1 MPTLTNRVARMA
13 VYVVV
18 DIVAMGMGMGLPI
31 FAILFG
37 FPVGWLLPTFLGIA
51 SPCKPGDLRAIL
63 RAALLASAVTFAVA
77 AGIWLPTLIRLAG
90 PPGRI
95 ANFGIPMIL
104 YEPLPSFIGWI
115 VLMVVVSPFL
125 QLLAIVFG
133 SVLHL
138 AVTRVVGE

>member
-1 MPTLTNRVARMA
+1 MPTLSNRVIRMA

-18 DIVAMGMGMGLPI
+18 DIVAMGVGMGLPI
-31 FAILFG
+31 FAILLG
-37 FPVGWLLPTFLGIA
+37 FPVGWLLPTFLGIVT
-51 SPCKPGDLRAIL
+51 PCKPGDLKAIL

-77 AGIWLPTLIRLAG
+77 AGIWLPTLSRLAG
-90 PPGRI
+90 PPERI

-104 YEPLPSFIGWI
+104 YEPLPSFVGRI

-138 AVTRVVGE
+138 AVPRVAAQ